1 MPCEEKKCQSRAKPF
16 TTCSMRR
23 LSLAQCGALFFA
35 ACMQS
40 ALSAKGLLYC
50 NPQRPQPGTP
60 ALVYL
65 FMCVPSPRMMSMVIS
80 VLLLMSLTRR
90 PLLTTWTALLRSCCC
105 EPHLASANACCA
117 VYPLVSARH
126 VSYHTCRPVCLL
138 P

>member
-1 MPCEEKKCQSRAKPF
+1 MPSEEKKCQSRAKPF
-16 TTCSMRR
+16 TTCSMGR

-40 ALSAKGLLYC
+40 ALSAQGLLYC
-50 NPQRPQPGTP
+50 KPQRPQPGTP

-65 FMCVPSPRMMSMVIS
+65 FICVPSPTMMSMVIS

-90 PLLTTWTALLRSCCC
+90 PLLTTWTACARVAATL
-105 EPHLASANACCA
+105 HLASANACRA
-117 VYPLVSARH
+117 VYPLFSSRH